1 MKSMKCK
8 SATTFGS
15 TEIVGISAEDLNFH
29 SAARRPLHL
38 NWSVPGYLL
47 AGLHPCH
54 LPGLQPAVAGPLLS
68 LRLVY
73 SGVSAICSVAPLAAA
88 LIALTLLYLRG
99 TRIRRQRKY
108 HRFLWQRIVDA
119 IGRRWRLLG
128 VR

>member
-119 IGRRWRLLG
+119 IGRRSRLLG